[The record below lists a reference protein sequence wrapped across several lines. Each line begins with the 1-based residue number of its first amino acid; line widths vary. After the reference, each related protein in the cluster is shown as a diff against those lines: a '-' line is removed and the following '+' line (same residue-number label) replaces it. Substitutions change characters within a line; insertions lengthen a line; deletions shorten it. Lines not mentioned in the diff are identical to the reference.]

1 MSFFN
6 KKKGKEQPGSRPK
19 GPEVLAESFSPL
31 CNVRAFAEESESCVY
46 FYLQWRSGSGQ
57 SRIKSCWV
65 CNTRPAPDEV
75 DKAAMDRGEAP
86 RMPRSGCGHN
96 PEGIHLDKKALSIL
110 WLEEGDAAALL
121 EDGKILALIP
131 GWAWREEGFPGY
143 ARYAVGTTP
152 FAWALREAEAALAPR
167 VERSRAYWNTME
179 GDYWPALQQQGLEAM
194 EAFFGPHEQY
204 YAIDGGK
211 FPPKA
216 LVTGR
221 REGVRYG
228 FTLGVSAL
236 CQPVVEQYW
245 SQEPEKHRRMEL
257 AFAAREGIPEDR
269 WMAALGRVSGMTTLP
284 WGEITC
290 LGQGHTVACGE
301 SIPGFPALLLL
312 DQRRLEGTAAPDFPP
327 VMGEPVSLLW
337 AIPITQEE
345 YDLAM
350 ESQEAILPVLYQGPP
365 AEITIF

>member
-1 MSFFN
+1 M
-6 KKKGKEQPGSRPK
+6 
-19 GPEVLAESFSPL
+19 
-31 CNVRAFAEESESCVY
+31 
-46 FYLQWRSGSGQ
+46 
-57 SRIKSCWV
+57 
-65 CNTRPAPDEV
+65 
-75 DKAAMDRGEAP
+75 
-86 RMPRSGCGHN
+86 
-96 PEGIHLDKKALSIL
+96 
-110 WLEEGDAAALL
+110 
-121 EDGKILALIP
+121 
-131 GWAWREEGFPGY
+131 
-143 ARYAVGTTP
+143 
-152 FAWALREAEAALAPR
+152 
-167 VERSRAYWNTME
+167 
-179 GDYWPALQQQGLEAM
+179 
-194 EAFFGPHEQY
+194 
-204 YAIDGGK
+204 
-211 FPPKA
+211 
-216 LVTGR
+216 
-221 REGVRYG
+221 RYG

-269 WMAALGRVSGMTTLP
+269 WMAALGRISGMTNLP

-301 SIPGFPALLLL
+301 SFPGFPALLLL

-365 AEITIF
+365 AEITIFTGEGKFLKK